1 MSDPK
6 YHQTYLMVRD
16 IDQSIQFYSELIGLS
31 VNQRGKRSAT
41 VNAGAGE
48 LKFEQ
53 DFDPETLD
61 AFGLDPPGADRGAG
75 LIIGI
80 QVDTL
85 DPVYDR
91 LKEADADLLI
101 EPREVDWGRE
111 LFLVQDPDGYVLEVS
126 RPIE

>member
-16 IDQSIQFYSELIGLS
+16 IDQSIHFYSELIGLS

-53 DFDPETLD
+53 DFDPETLH